1 MCIFFFFWKNY
12 HRECGDE
19 VKTRDE
25 RVSSG
30 VKGEVWKTV
39 LRIAEVL
46 TGSDNQRAE
55 LGVGVGSRG

>member
-1 MCIFFFFWKNY
+1 M
-12 HRECGDE
+12 
-19 VKTRDE
+19 KTRDE

-30 VKGEVWKTV
+30 VKGEVWKTA

-55 LGVGVGSRG
+55 LGVGVRSSRG